1 MLYFFVQ
8 ASIVDH
14 KKEKACMKN
23 ITLKTIPTAAMD
35 CVLILPTKERI
46 DQIIHTGQQHRD
58 DGRYSHGAY
67 HTMDRRLG
75 QECIFIAHC
84 FILQS

>member
-1 MLYFFVQ
+1 
-8 ASIVDH
+8 
-14 KKEKACMKN
+14 MKN
-23 ITLKTIPTAAMD
+23 ITLKTIPTVAVD

-58 DGRYSHGAY
+58 DGRYSHDAY

-75 QECIFIAHC
+75 
-84 FILQS
+84 

>member
-1 MLYFFVQ
+1 MEIATTLLRT
-8 ASIVDH
+8 IT
-14 KKEKACMKN
+14 KEKRKGLYEKHHTEN
-23 ITLKTIPTAAMD
+23 DTYRSRGL
-35 CVLILPTKERI
+35 RI
-46 DQIIHTGQQHRD
+46 NLTNKKRVDQIIHTGQQHRD

>member
-1 MLYFFVQ
+1 
-8 ASIVDH
+8 
-14 KKEKACMKN
+14 MKN
-23 ITLKTIPTAAMD
+23 ITLKTIPTAAVD
-35 CVLILPTKERI
+35 CVLILPTKTYRP
-46 DQIIHTGQQHRD
+46 DYTGQQHRD

>member
-1 MLYFFVQ
+1 MYEEHHTEDDTYRSSGLRINLTY
-8 ASIVDH
+8 
-14 KKEKACMKN
+14 KK
-23 ITLKTIPTAAMD
+23 
-35 CVLILPTKERI
+35 RI

-67 HTMDRRLG
+67 HTMDRHLG